1 MSLHELA
8 QTLFTDEVFSQI
20 NQHCSLDASFI
31 IASGE
36 RKNHELYV
44 SVTEHTEDEY
54 DYYVEF
60 NCFAPNEKSVN
71 TQGQYCDSAGHL
83 LSLLTEYCADTGIN
97 LSHSVGQHYHCNIH
111 DVCHQ
116 KPVSLVMHLAD
127 SLVRSGYRLK
137 SLFSLSR

>member
-1 MSLHELA
+1 MSLLELA
-8 QTLFTDEVFSQI
+8 QSFFTDEVFCHI
-20 NQHCSLDASFI
+20 NPQCSLDASFV

-36 RKNHELYV
+36 LKQHALYI

-60 NCFAPNEKSVN
+60 NCFAPNDKSVN

-97 LSHSVGQHYHCNIH
+97 LSHSVGEHYHCNIH
-111 DVCHQ
+111 YVRHQ
-116 KPVSLVMHLAD
+116 KPPSLVMRLAD
-127 SLVRSGYRLK
+127 SLVRNGYRLK